1 MGFLAGLYTLL
12 LVAICLLQ
20 ALLLYRT
27 GKPAARQDDE
37 ALKEWLRQQLEAQ
50 ARVLEE
56 KQAQQAQQNLAAMA
70 HISDTL
76 QTAVQGMSSTLTAG
90 QNTQQQT
97 MEQRLQ
103 GLEASNARKLEEM
116 RKALADG
123 LAAMQAQNAQKLDEI
138 RHTVDEQ
145 LQDALQKRV
154 TESFKAV
161 NDQLEQVYKGLGEM
175 QSLAADV
182 GGLKQVLSGVKTRG
196 ILGEI
201 QLGAILEEILAP
213 EQYDTNVATI
223 PGSTQRVEYAIRM
236 PAHRLQIPRRHL
248 RPPAGRTGL
257 RRCAGGG
264 KRPPRAGTG
273 AAQRS
278 KGYPGKI
285 CGAALYHGLRHS
297 VSAL

>member
-27 GKPAARQDDE
+27 GKPAVRQDDE

-182 GGLKQVLSGVKTRG
+182 GGLKQ
-196 ILGEI
+196 EI
-201 QLGAILEEILAP
+201 GRASCRE
-213 EQYDTNVATI
+213 
-223 PGSTQRVEYAIRM
+223 RV
-236 PAHRLQIPRRHL
+236 
-248 RPPAGRTGL
+248 
-257 RRCAGGG
+257 
-264 KRPPRAGTG
+264 
-273 AAQRS
+273 
-278 KGYPGKI
+278 
-285 CGAALYHGLRHS
+285 
-297 VSAL
+297 